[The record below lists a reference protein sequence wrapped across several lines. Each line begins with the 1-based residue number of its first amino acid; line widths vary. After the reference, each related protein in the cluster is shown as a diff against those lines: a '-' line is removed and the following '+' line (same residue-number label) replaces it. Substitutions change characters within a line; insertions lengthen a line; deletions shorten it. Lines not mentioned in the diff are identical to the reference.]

1 VTFLFILNDAPYASE
16 RDYNALR
23 LATSLAAAQDHA
35 VEVFLLGDGVCAA
48 VANQPV
54 PEGAHDIAWMLR
66 RLAAAGSRIQ
76 CCRTCMEARG
86 ILPEALIGE
95 TTVGT
100 LERLAALTVEVDKVL
115 VF

>member
-23 LATSLAAAQDHA
+23 LATSLAAAQEYN
-35 VEVFLLGDGVCAA
+35 VEVFLLGDGVFAA
-48 VANQPV
+48 IANRAV

-66 RLAAAGSRIQ
+66 RLAAAGGRIQ
-76 CCRTCMEARG
+76 FCRTCMEARG
-86 ILPEALIGE
+86 ILPDALIGE
-95 TTVGT
+95 ATVST
-100 LERLAALTVEVDKVL
+100 LERLAALTVESDKVL